1 MAKKMMK
8 IEKEL
13 KAHEKKDVKREHK
26 MEKEIKSKKKDC
38 K

>member
-1 MAKKMMK
+1 MAMKIKK

-26 MEKEIKSKKKDC
+26 MEKEMKKKGC